1 MRKLLNLLMKNQ
13 QTNKQCSIKNEGGTL
28 SIFID
33 GVIDADWGVSA
44 NDIVN
49 ALNGFNGDK
58 INIYLNSPG
67 GSVFEARSMVSKLSR
82 ITAHKT
88 VYIDGLAASS
98 ASWLALAGDEVVMC
112 EGTRLMIHNAWSI
125 TVGSA
130 KDMRDTADVLDGL
143 DNTFVDDYV
152 AAVQKRGKN
161 TSREQLRAY
170 LDAETWF
177 TPEMALDVGFIDRI
191 EGKKRDGA
199 ANFDLSAYNNAPE
212 TERNESVM
220 DETIAQLIARNERH
234 LRIIG
239 TQ

>member
-33 GVIDADWGVSA
+33 GVIDADWGISA
-44 NDIVN
+44 NDVVA

-82 ITAHKT
+82 VTAHKT
-88 VYIDGLAASS
+88 VFIDGLAASS
-98 ASWLALAGDEVVMC
+98 ASWLALAADEVVMC
-112 EGTRLMIHNAWSI
+112 EGTRFMIHNAWSI
-125 TVGSA
+125 TLGSA
-130 KDMRDTADVLDGL
+130 KDMRDTADVLDSL
-143 DNTFVDDYV
+143 DNTFVDDYM
-152 AAVQKRGKN
+152 AAVKKRGKN

-191 EGKKRDGA
+191 EGKKRGDA
-199 ANFDLSAYNNAPE
+199 SNFDLTAYNNAPE
-212 TERNESVM
+212 PERNEAAV
-220 DETIAQLIARNERH
+220 DESIAQLIARNERH

-239 TQ
+239 TK

>member
-13 QTNKQCSIKNEGGTL
+13 QTNKQCLIKNEGGTL

-33 GVIDADWGVSA
+33 GVIDADWGISA
-44 NDIVN
+44 NDVVA

-82 ITAHKT
+82 VTAHKT
-88 VYIDGLAASS
+88 VFIDGLAASS
-98 ASWLALAGDEVVMC
+98 ASWLALAADEVVMC
-112 EGTRLMIHNAWSI
+112 EGTRFMIHNAWSI
-125 TVGSA
+125 TLGSA
-130 KDMRDTADVLDGL
+130 KDMRDTADVLDSL
-143 DNTFVDDYV
+143 DNTFVDDYM
-152 AAVQKRGKN
+152 AAVKKRGKN

-191 EGKKRDGA
+191 EGKKRGDA
-199 ANFDLSAYNNAPE
+199 SNFDLTAYNNAPQP
-212 TERNESVM
+212 ERNEAAV
-220 DETIAQLIARNERH
+220 DESIAQLIARNERH

-239 TQ
+239 TK